1 MSIAKSI
8 YPGNWVAPLSSYQNQ
23 PVIALPG
30 RVYYHRVGYVKVT
43 SVGATSFD
51 VIIPSPDKR
60 PDDKPRAD
68 ITGLVIP
75 QNAYLYHVGL
85 RILDARK
92 DRSKGTARSG
102 LTWSNGADRI
112 KLASAVTVGTTAGA
126 ITATTASTPPLDDA
140 SLTIA
145 PSGAAGSVFQVIT
158 PVLITQSGGLT
169 LKLYLDNGSTGS
181 LAAGAGT
188 LSSTEIDG
196 SFLIA
201 EAAFYT
207 EDGVSD
213 ESVFGGLPNPTQS
226 SGA

>member
-1 MSIAKSI
+1 MSIAKAI

-30 RVYYHRVGYVKVT
+30 RVYYHRIGYVKVT
-43 SVGATSFD
+43 SVGAKEFD

-68 ITGLVIP
+68 IVGLTIP

-102 LTWSNGADRI
+102 LVWGNASDRI
-112 KLASAVTVGTTAGA
+112 KLASAVSVGTTAGA
-126 ITATTASTPPLDDA
+126 ITATTASTPPIDDT

-145 PSGAAGSVFQVIT
+145 PSDAAGSRFQLIT
-158 PVLITQSGGLT
+158 PVQVTQSGGLT
-169 LKLYLDNGSTGS
+169 LKLYVDNGNTTTP
-181 LAAGAGT
+181 AAGTST
-188 LSSTEIDG
+188 LSSNEADG
-196 SFLIA
+196 SYLVA
-201 EAAFYT
+201 EACFYT

-213 ESVFGGLPNPTQS
+213 ESAFGGLPNPVQAS
-226 SGA
+226 S

>member
-1 MSIAKSI
+1 MSIAKAI

-43 SVGATSFD
+43 SVGAQVFD

-68 ITGLVIP
+68 ITGLTVP

-85 RILDARK
+85 RVLDARK

-102 LTWSNGADRI
+102 LLWSNGSDRI
-112 KLASAVTVGTTAGA
+112 KLASAVSVGLTAGA
-126 ITATTASTPPLDDA
+126 ITATTVSSPPLDDT

-158 PVLITQSGGLT
+158 PVQITQSGGLT
-169 LKLYLDNGSTGS
+169 LKLYVDNGNTTTPATGS
-181 LAAGAGT
+181 GS
-188 LSSTEIDG
+188 LSSTEADG
-196 SFLIA
+196 SFLVA
-201 EAAFYT
+201 EVAYYT

-226 SGA
+226 AGA